1 MNVSI
6 EYRNAKYY
14 LYNGTYFD
22 LRSFANILDGMPI
35 EDSEEVMNEG
45 MRYIY
50 SFIEEMKRLGHNI
63 KF

>member
-1 MNVSI
+1 MNVSN

-22 LRSFANILDGMPI
+22 LRSFANILDGMLI
-35 EDSEEVMNEG
+35 EDSEEAMNEG
-45 MRYIY
+45 MRNIY
-50 SFIEEMKRLGHNI
+50 SFVEEMNKLGHDI